1 MILRRLAASA
11 VSFVLHV
18 LVVATVVRLAS
29 VTRGAGTAD
38 TRVEVV
44 RQVILPP
51 VELPPEGELAGLTP
65 GADAQPI
72 VPPPD
77 GSTEVAFPG
86 FTFDYRKVA
95 ARAPVLFPFL
105 SPGLALAQFKLGPTQ
120 PAEPSIANPLARSNG
135 ARDGAKPRLALSTAA
150 LQRLIDR
157 SWSRRER
164 WSAFRPIADAILSHD
179 PDAGSLPDLVHAY
192 LAQNGLQ
199 PYVDGRIR
207 DPRLW
212 AQLGL
217 AADHA
222 DFVDFVSR
230 YAFTHPGTKTTTEL
244 LFLLDKLAEASL
256 DALLTLVD
264 SDPIPDLGWTRQTNP
279 AAFNA
284 VVAIR
289 NYYKN
294 VLHRMGLVSADDVR
308 GFYDRA
314 RIAILSGIVRTTP
327 RGYRASD
334 ARFLL
339 GAIRWRQRDTM
350 GAVRWWRELTSDPTD
365 AYFAAYSEIEGALR
379 SQSPPDSIFVNR
391 VLQAEHGRWIT
402 FSAER
407 LHQFGFHF
415 DTF

>member
-1 MILRRLAASA
+1 MRTRRISSFGVSAIFHVAALVAAIWLEEGRPQIALTPSEEPTPDPVVVLVESLPPGSSLDTDLRAQSLGIQIDDDAAS
-11 VSFVLHV
+11 VSL
-18 LVVATVVRLAS
+18 
-29 VTRGAGTAD
+29 
-38 TRVEVV
+38 
-44 RQVILPP
+44 
-51 VELPPEGELAGLTP
+51 
-65 GADAQPI
+65 
-72 VPPPD
+72 
-77 GSTEVAFPG
+77 PG
-86 FTFDYRKVA
+86 FTFDFSKVVK
-95 ARAPVLFPFL
+95 RASVLFPFL
-105 SPGLALAQFKLGPTQ
+105 TGTPMLERVIA
-120 PAEPSIANPLARSNG
+120 PARNASRNRLPNPLAQTPD
-135 ARDGAKPRLALSTAA
+135 AAPRPPLDIADSA
-150 LQRLIDR
+150 LQSVIDKA
-157 SWSRRER
+157 WSRRDR
-164 WSAFRPIADAILSHD
+164 WRLFGPVAALANAHSPNQGRVPALLSAY
-179 PDAGSLPDLVHAY
+179 V
-192 LAQNGLQ
+192 AQNGLQ
-199 PYVDGRIR
+199 PYIDASTR

-212 AQLGL
+212 VELGL
-217 AADHA
+217 ASDHA
-222 DFVDFVSR
+222 DFIDFVSR
-230 YAFTHPGTKTTTEL
+230 FAIRNPSTRATTEL

-339 GAIRWRQRDTM
+339 GAICWRQRDTM